1 MCRQRQVL
9 WKGAAGASFT
19 SPACPYLVAAPSTG
33 LGFYCVHLGRLNV
46 CAVAESSAD
55 WHLCSVPLHS
65 KVQFVSKFLMF
76 FCMAGLETLS
86 VDGELSVDIRSSHH
100 MFMGE
105 RDMQKIKIK

>member
-1 MCRQRQVL
+1 MERSCRGFVYKSCLSLSCRCSEYWSWVL
-9 WKGAAGASFT
+9 LCTPWRAS
-19 SPACPYLVAAPSTG
+19 V
-33 LGFYCVHLGRLNV
+33 RLNV

-86 VDGELSVDIRSSHH
+86 VDGELSVDIQSSHH

-105 RDMQKIKIK
+105 LDTQKIKIK